1 MPSTLIHAGL
11 AGLLGV
17 ALLGDRFS
25 TRAILV
31 VLVATAVIDL
41 DTIVGMYWQGTHRAA
56 FHNLFVVAVP
66 AIVFFWDVSL
76 REHSVVLERWGTT
89 GVRVGW
95 VTLVCVLFAH
105 LMLDAFFNGIN
116 LFWPVQDQFYDL
128 SGELY
133 YSNQDGLVQ
142 TFVEFATEEDGS
154 QTLDDSTATGTTSD
168 THYYTGFDPGPDAPP
183 DTERIYHLASSGELL
198 ITGLVGYLTVGYRI
212 VDDRLASN

>member
-1 MPSTLIHAGL
+1 MPSTLIHVGL

-25 TRAILV
+25 ARAILV
-31 VLVATAVIDL
+31 VLAAAAVIDL

-66 AIVFFWDVSL
+66 ALVLVWDGSL
-76 REHSVVLERWGTT
+76 RERSAVRERWGST

-95 VTLVCVLFAH
+95 VALVCVLFAH
-105 LMLDAFFNGIN
+105 LLLDAFFNGIN
-116 LFWPVQDQFYDL
+116 LFWPLQDQFYDL

-142 TFVEFATEEDGS
+142 TFVEFTTEEGTS
-154 QTLDDSTATGTTSD
+154 QLSESTATGTTSD
-168 THYYTGFDPGPDAPP
+168 THYYTGFDPGPGAQP

-198 ITGLVGYLTVGYRI
+198 ITGLVGYLAVGYRI
-212 VDDRLASN
+212 LDERATAN